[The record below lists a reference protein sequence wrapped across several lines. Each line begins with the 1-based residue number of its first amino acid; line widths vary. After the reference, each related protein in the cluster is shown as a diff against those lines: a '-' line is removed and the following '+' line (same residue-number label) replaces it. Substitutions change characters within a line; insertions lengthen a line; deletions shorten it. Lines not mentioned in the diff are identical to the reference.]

1 MDEFNSNKRFRSS
14 HIILSSNNVGRAMTS
29 VSKLIIFI
37 FLPFFW
43 EGLENV
49 VLFNETFFFARCWI
63 VCSIPIHEWIDN
75 NSPRLA

>member
-14 HIILSSNNVGRAMTS
+14 HIILSSNNVGGAMTS

-49 VLFNETFFFARCWI
+49 VLFNETFFLRAAGLF
-63 VCSIPIHEWIDN
+63 VQFQFMN
-75 NSPRLA
+75 G